1 MGFATV
7 TWPVSAC
14 YTMAKALRE
23 TYAALLRDGHTN
35 DVRDRMVDFEEFNSL
50 IGLPQVREAEAAYDE
65 YAREMVETGGTT
77 EARLAY
83 GRALQPTSI
92 RALNPVR
99 DRAMLGAAC
108 FQENSHGQRSTTQQP

>member
-35 DVRDRMVDFEEFNSL
+35 NVRDRMVDFEEFNNL
-50 IGLPQVREAEAAYDE
+50 IGLPQVRETEAAYDE
-65 YAREMVETGGTT
+65 YAREMVEIGERGD
-77 EARLAY
+77 A
-83 GRALQPTSI
+83 TS
-92 RALNPVR
+92 
-99 DRAMLGAAC
+99 
-108 FQENSHGQRSTTQQP
+108 